1 MELVT
6 GRAGSPHI
14 TSQQDRQKHQGI
26 WGTGAYI
33 LNTGNNLEAVV
44 QSSNNIQIKDGA
56 LMSQGALF
64 SVKVGTVDEV
74 TIANGSQ
81 GMMRKDVIVARYT
94 YNQGTNTEN
103 AEWAVV
109 QGTPAA
115 SNPQIPQITEG
126 DIQAGDATVDTS
138 VFIVTLDGI
147 NITSVDVVP
156 ELAPDIAELKALI
169 DELNGKMFMCELTEF
184 DTTTGSGTVWRATE
198 AGVTRSLTQPITDFK
213 MIGFMVING
222 STSDNITHRQV
233 QWYSAAWLK
242 QIIDEDNAS
251 RRRIMFN
258 YTRSETGRRVWVIL
272 NSGSYTNITFAK
284 ADAGSDTYDLI
295 VWGLK

>member
-94 YNQGTNTEN
+94 YNQGENTEK

-169 DELNGKMFMCELTEF
+169 DELNGKMMGAFAASDIETAVASGVRGGWKRVGDIVFVDVKFNLVASYKDAVVMRNLPVPRNDKAVLAAANISATRSAF
-184 DTTTGSGTVWRATE
+184 GLVGSGGELAWHDSAQPATGNE
-198 AGVTRSLTQPITDFK
+198 CSITG
-213 MIGFMVING
+213 IYNCV
-222 STSDNITHRQV
+222 
-233 QWYSAAWLK
+233 
-242 QIIDEDNAS
+242 
-251 RRRIMFN
+251 
-258 YTRSETGRRVWVIL
+258 
-272 NSGSYTNITFAK
+272 
-284 ADAGSDTYDLI
+284 
-295 VWGLK
+295 

>member
-33 LNTGNNLEAVV
+33 LKTGNNLEPVV
-44 QSSNNIQIKDGA
+44 QSSNSIQIKDGA

-156 ELAPDIAELKALI
+156 ELAPDIAELKALL
-169 DELNGKMFMCELTEF
+169 DELNGKMSLMYGVGALFQVRAKPDNLIYGAYAPGIYYFDGSAQGVPVSGYNGAMLTFRE
-184 DTTTGSGTVWRATE
+184 
-198 AGVTRSLTQPITDFK
+198 
-213 MIGFMVING
+213 
-222 STSDNITHRQV
+222 
-233 QWYSAAWLK
+233 
-242 QIIDEDNAS
+242 
-251 RRRIMFN
+251 
-258 YTRSETGRRVWVIL
+258 SETSNMIKIAFTTDGSINRMVQRSNGEVAQGWRSVW
-272 NSGSYTNITFAK
+272 
-284 ADAGSDTYDLI
+284 
-295 VWGLK
+295 

>member
-14 TSQQDRQKHQGI
+14 TSQQDRQKHQGV

-33 LNTGNNLEAVV
+33 LKTGNNLEPVV
-44 QSSNNIQIKDGA
+44 QSSNSIQIKDGA
-56 LMSQGALF
+56 LMSQGTLF

-156 ELAPDIAELKALI
+156 ELAPDKAELKALL
-169 DELNGKMFMCELTEF
+169 DELNGKTLRIATHSEKY
-184 DTTTGSGTVWRATE
+184 TVQSNS
-198 AGVTRSLTQPITDFK
+198 V
-213 MIGFMVING
+213 
-222 STSDNITHRQV
+222 
-233 QWYSAAWLK
+233 
-242 QIIDEDNAS
+242 
-251 RRRIMFN
+251 RRIELSKSDFEISNDTEIQTGFVEVRTSNPSLYQGTFN
-258 YTRSETGRRVWVIL
+258 P
-272 NSGSYTNITFAK
+272 
-284 ADAGSDTYDLI
+284 YDLVLYIANNHSSTQNIDCI
-295 VWGLK
+295 VYLFYTERARQ

>member
-81 GMMRKDVIVARYT
+81 GMQRKDVIVARYT
-94 YNQGTNTEN
+94 YNQGENTEK

-109 QGTPAA
+109 QGTPVA

-126 DIQAGDATVDTS
+126 DIQAGDATVDTA
-138 VFIVTLDGI
+138 VFVVTLDGI
-147 NITSVDVVP
+147 NITAVDVVP
-156 ELAPDIAELKALI
+156 ETAPDMEELKAML
-169 DELNGKMFMCELTEF
+169 DELNSKIPDVYYEEVAL
-184 DTTTGSGTVWRATE
+184 RYY
-198 AGVTRSLTQPITDFK
+198 
-213 MIGFMVING
+213 NG
-222 STSDNITHRQV
+222 SYMTATVNIGKQFAGRPVQV
-233 QWYSAAWLK
+233 TLIYKDGYPTAQTWNVSATPVDSSGNTTIWAYG
-242 QIIDEDNAS
+242 S
-251 RRRIMFN
+251 N
-258 YTRSETGRRVWVIL
+258 YVPAHVMTVLVRCETE
-272 NSGSYTNITFAK
+272 
-284 ADAGSDTYDLI
+284 
-295 VWGLK
+295 

>member
-33 LNTGNNLEAVV
+33 LNTGNNLETVV

-156 ELAPDIAELKALI
+156 ELAPDIEELKALI
-169 DELNGKMFMCELTEF
+169 DELNGKMTEVGSQQSYSENGWSVSYRSIGANRVYF
-184 DTTTGSGTVWRATE
+184 ITSKTVSSIAAGGNQLEIAALPFKVAFEQHIYLAMNVSGTPVGYGYTRIVPTSGSGNTSAMYRHC
-198 AGVTRSLTQPITDFK
+198 AGYSNAVTMLAF
-213 MIGFMVING
+213 GELVI
-222 STSDNITHRQV
+222 Q
-233 QWYSAAWLK
+233 
-242 QIIDEDNAS
+242 
-251 RRRIMFN
+251 
-258 YTRSETGRRVWVIL
+258 
-272 NSGSYTNITFAK
+272 
-284 ADAGSDTYDLI
+284 
-295 VWGLK
+295 

>member
-81 GMMRKDVIVARYT
+81 GMKRKDVIVARYT

-169 DELNGKMFMCELTEF
+169 DELNGKSAESYEEQGPLSTDIQNNTSKVIASMNIPE
-184 DTTTGSGTVWRATE
+184 D
-198 AGVTRSLTQPITDFK
+198 GVY
-213 MIGFMVING
+213 VING
-222 STSDNITHRQV
+222 SCYLNSTSNTGLTYLQIVAKRGSDNVAVALLDYSTLRGDQPRLAGTTFLNLQAGDVVQLSLFQNGGYGEQV
-233 QWYSAAWLK
+233 NTIYMRKTML
-242 QIIDEDNAS
+242 
-251 RRRIMFN
+251 
-258 YTRSETGRRVWVIL
+258 
-272 NSGSYTNITFAK
+272 
-284 ADAGSDTYDLI
+284 
-295 VWGLK
+295 

>member
-33 LNTGNNLEAVV
+33 LKTGNNLEPVV
-44 QSSNNIQIKDGA
+44 QSSNSIQIKDGA
-56 LMSQGALF
+56 LMTQGALI

-81 GMMRKDVIVARYT
+81 GMQRKDVIVARYT

-169 DELNGKMFMCELTEF
+169 DELNGKM
-184 DTTTGSGTVWRATE
+184 TGAFTASDIQSAVASGVRGGW
-198 AGVTRSLTQPITDFK
+198 
-213 MIGFMVING
+213 
-222 STSDNITHRQV
+222 
-233 QWYSAAWLK
+233 K
-242 QIIDEDNAS
+242 QIGDIVFVDVKFNLVNSYKDAVIMKNLPVPRNDRSILAAANISAS
-251 RRRIMFN
+251 RGAYGII
-258 YTRSETGRRVWVIL
+258 TLAGDLEWHDSAQPATGNECSI
-272 NSGSYTNITFAK
+272 SGIYNCI
-284 ADAGSDTYDLI
+284 
-295 VWGLK
+295 

>member
-14 TSQQDRQKHQGI
+14 TSQQDRQKHQGV
-26 WGTGAYI
+26 WGTGVYI
-33 LNTGNNLEAVV
+33 LKTGNNLEPVV
-44 QSSNNIQIKDGA
+44 QSSNSIQIKDGA
-56 LMSQGALF
+56 LMTQGALI

-81 GMMRKDVIVARYT
+81 GMQRKDVIVARYT

-115 SNPQIPQITEG
+115 SNPQIPQIKEG

-138 VFIVTLDGI
+138 VFIVTMDGI

-156 ELAPDIAELKALI
+156 ELAPDIAKLKTLI
-169 DELNGKMFMCELTEF
+169 DELNGKM
-184 DTTTGSGTVWRATE
+184 TGAFIASDIETAVASGVRGGWKRVGDIVFVDVKFNLVASYKDAVVMRNLPAPRNDRAVL
-198 AGVTRSLTQPITDFK
+198 AAANMSATRSAFGLVGTGGELAWHDSSQPATGNECSITG
-213 MIGFMVING
+213 IYNCV
-222 STSDNITHRQV
+222 
-233 QWYSAAWLK
+233 
-242 QIIDEDNAS
+242 
-251 RRRIMFN
+251 
-258 YTRSETGRRVWVIL
+258 
-272 NSGSYTNITFAK
+272 
-284 ADAGSDTYDLI
+284 
-295 VWGLK
+295 

>member
-156 ELAPDIAELKALI
+156 ELAPDIAKLKALI
-169 DELNGKMFMCELTEF
+169 DELNGKMALSYGTGALLQVQASPDNLIYGTYNPGIYYFDGSAQGVPVSGYNGVMLTFRE
-184 DTTTGSGTVWRATE
+184 SGTSNMIKLALSADGSIHRIVQRSNGEVAQNWKSVW
-198 AGVTRSLTQPITDFK
+198 
-213 MIGFMVING
+213 
-222 STSDNITHRQV
+222 
-233 QWYSAAWLK
+233 
-242 QIIDEDNAS
+242 
-251 RRRIMFN
+251 
-258 YTRSETGRRVWVIL
+258 
-272 NSGSYTNITFAK
+272 
-284 ADAGSDTYDLI
+284 
-295 VWGLK
+295 

>member
-81 GMMRKDVIVARYT
+81 GMKRKDVIVARYT
-94 YNQGTNTEN
+94 YNQGANTEN

-109 QGTPAA
+109 QGTPVA

-126 DIQAGDATVDTS
+126 DIQAGDATVDTA

-147 NITSVDVVP
+147 NITAVDVVP
-156 ELAPDIAELKALI
+156 EVAPDLEEIKAQLK
-169 DELNGKMFMCELTEF
+169 ELNGKISAALTPVK
-184 DTTTGSGTVWRATE
+184 VWEGGLLE
-198 AGVTRSLTQPITDFK
+198 AGQTYNFQDAISKSGIILAKVGLTQYERYVTWSAFPGIAIGDQVTWTDYYSNTAFY
-213 MIGFMVING
+213 
-222 STSDNITHRQV
+222 QV
-233 QWYSAAWLK
+233 KAAL
-242 QIIDEDNAS
+242 
-251 RRRIMFN
+251 
-258 YTRSETGRRVWVIL
+258 SETSITINEINRGQNWA
-272 NSGSYTNITFAK
+272 NSHIYMQIFKIG
-284 ADAGSDTYDLI
+284 
-295 VWGLK
+295 

>member
-33 LNTGNNLEAVV
+33 LKTGNNLEPVV

-81 GMMRKDVIVARYT
+81 GMQRKDVIVARYT
-94 YNQGTNTEN
+94 YNQGENTEK

-109 QGTPAA
+109 QGTPVA

-126 DIQAGDATVDTS
+126 DIQDGDATVDTA

-147 NITSVDVVP
+147 NITAVDVVP
-156 ELAPDIAELKALI
+156 ETAPDMEEIKEMLS
-169 DELNGKMFMCELTEF
+169 ELNGKMKWKLLQSI
-184 DTTTGSGTVWRATE
+184 TGSGVITLPDNYDELLAIAIADSTDNYSKYSVQIPHDLLSAQQEWHRFK
-198 AGVTRSLTQPITDFK
+198 AGSYSSRVKEDSMQLASFY
-213 MIGFMVING
+213 ING
-222 STSDNITHRQV
+222 AN
-233 QWYSAAWLK
+233 
-242 QIIDEDNAS
+242 
-251 RRRIMFN
+251 
-258 YTRSETGRRVWVIL
+258 RV
-272 NSGSYTNITFAK
+272 
-284 ADAGSDTYDLI
+284 DTC
-295 VWGLK
+295 GLRVYYR

>member
-156 ELAPDIAELKALI
+156 ELAPDIPEIMDKLN
-169 DELNGKMFMCELTEF
+169 ELNDKMTGAFSASDIQSAVVSGVRGGWKRVGDIVFVDVKFNLTNSYKDAVIMKNLPIPKNDKAALAAVNLSANRIALGRIQANGDLEWH
-184 DTTTGSGTVWRATE
+184 DTAQPATGNECS
-198 AGVTRSLTQPITDFK
+198 ITG
-213 MIGFMVING
+213 IYNCV
-222 STSDNITHRQV
+222 
-233 QWYSAAWLK
+233 
-242 QIIDEDNAS
+242 
-251 RRRIMFN
+251 
-258 YTRSETGRRVWVIL
+258 
-272 NSGSYTNITFAK
+272 
-284 ADAGSDTYDLI
+284 
-295 VWGLK
+295 

>member
-33 LNTGNNLEAVV
+33 LKTGNNLEPVV
-44 QSSNNIQIKDGA
+44 QSSNSIQIKDGA

-94 YNQGTNTEN
+94 YNQCTNTEK

-147 NITSVDVVP
+147 NITAVDVVP
-156 ELAPDIAELKALI
+156 ETAPDMEEIKAML
-169 DELNGKMFMCELTEF
+169 DELNGKMTGAFSASDIQSAVVSGVRGGWKRVGDIVFVDVKFNLTNSYKDAVIMKNLPIPKNDKAALAAVNLSANRIALGRIQANGDLEWH
-184 DTTTGSGTVWRATE
+184 DTAQPATGNECS
-198 AGVTRSLTQPITDFK
+198 ITG
-213 MIGFMVING
+213 IYNCV
-222 STSDNITHRQV
+222 
-233 QWYSAAWLK
+233 
-242 QIIDEDNAS
+242 
-251 RRRIMFN
+251 
-258 YTRSETGRRVWVIL
+258 
-272 NSGSYTNITFAK
+272 
-284 ADAGSDTYDLI
+284 
-295 VWGLK
+295 